1 MIGQTVSHYRILS
14 TLGRGGMG
22 VVYAAEDTHLG
33 RRVAVKFSTASPE
46 NTQFR
51 ARFLREA
58 RAASALNHPHIA
70 GIYDYGETP
79 EGHSFIVMELVSG
92 EDLFHVLRS
101 GPMPVAESLRI
112 VEEVAEALGEAHRQG
127 IAHRDI
133 KPSNIVLGE
142 RGEVKVLDF
151 GLAKQMQEG
160 PPSQDASTILTS
172 ATMEGTIL
180 GTPQYMSPEQARDAP
195 IGPASDLFSLG
206 AVLYE
211 CLAAKPAFS
220 GANSVEVLAAVLH
233 VDPPPPSQFNP
244 QVTPEM
250 DRIALKALAKQP
262 EARYQSA
269 DEMAADLRASSNSLA
284 LPENRETQLLALPTV
299 PTVPSGAGHRFLW
312 PANPRFS
319 LALLALLLAA
329 ALAGW
334 WWLAA
339 RPYRPRPEALRWYQE
354 GVSALR
360 DGTYYKASKAL
371 ERAAASDGRFSM
383 AHARLAEA
391 WLELDYADQAKDEML
406 RAAPPGVG
414 SRLSGVEQLYLEAI
428 HLTMTGDFA
437 GAVEKYRD
445 IVRRTPMDEK
455 ANAYVDLGRAWEKNE
470 KLAEAVESFR
480 EATRRQPQN
489 PAAWL
494 RLAILYARQ
503 MDRAKAAAAF
513 GEAAPLYRS
522 LSNLE
527 GMTEVL
533 YQRAVLANR
542 LGQTSEAQAQL
553 LQALEMCRS
562 TGNLHQQ
569 ILVLLQLSNT
579 EHRMNGGKARD
590 YATEAI
596 DLARANGLENLTT
609 RGLIDLGNAYFVKG
623 EDDEAARYF
632 MQALEY
638 ARRYKSQRN
647 QARARLSLGSLELQ
661 RGETG
666 EGLRNVEQALA
677 WYQRGGYQ
685 KETAQALILMGR
697 AQREKGDYQAAL
709 RSFQQQLEIAR
720 KLGDQIQMALAQQ
733 GIGTVLEAQ
742 ERWPDALL
750 YYQEAHAAAK
760 QSGDQLSTAYSLL
773 DSSRILWQLG
783 RYREAQQALDAASP
797 GASRDL
803 RDQLDAVRCR
813 MALSQRQFALAAAS
827 GRRLLSQAGVN
838 NETAAEARG
847 VLGLALASTGARRDA
862 MASATEAV
870 ALAAKSARP
879 PLIAETRVA
888 QAEALLAEGDARG
901 ALDSAT
907 EARLEAARAGRQE
920 TEWRCWLVAA
930 RAAATLG
937 ADAKSRE
944 YAQQASNI
952 LATLEQK
959 WHSDSYSTYL
969 ARPDIQYARS
979 QLTRLAGGKTT
990 LDTARGRGPTL

>member
-14 TLGRGGMG
+14 DLGRGGMG
-22 VVYAAEDTHLG
+22 VVYVAEDTHLG

-101 GPMPVAESLRI
+101 GPMPVAESLRV
-112 VEEVAEALGEAHRQG
+112 VEQVAEALGEAHRQG

-151 GLAKQMQEG
+151 GLAKFMQEG

-180 GTPQYMSPEQARDAP
+180 GTPQYMSPEQAKDAP

-220 GANSVEVLAAVLH
+220 GANSVEILGAVLH

-244 QVTPEM
+244 QVTPEI
-250 DRIALKALAKQP
+250 DRIALKALAKQS

-269 DEMAADLRASSNSLA
+269 DEMAADLRSAALA
-284 LPENRETQLLALPTV
+284 LAPATESLPV
-299 PTVPSGAGHRFLW
+299 PSVPSVPSGTGHRFPW
-312 PANPRFS
+312 PANHRQR
-319 LALLALLLAA
+319 ATIAVLALLLAA
-329 ALAGW
+329 VLAGW
-334 WWLAA
+334 WWLSA
-339 RPYRPRPEALRWYQE
+339 RPYQPPPDTFRWYQE
-354 GVSALR
+354 GVAALR

-371 ERAAASDGRFSM
+371 ERAASSDGRFAM

-391 WLELDYADQAKDEML
+391 WLELDYADQAKEEML
-406 RAAPPGVG
+406 RATPPGGG
-414 SRLSGVEQLYLEAI
+414 SRLSRADQLYLEALQ
-428 HLTMTGDFA
+428 LTMTGDFA
-437 GAVEKYRD
+437 GAVERYRD
-445 IVRRTPMDEK
+445 IVGRTPRDDK
-455 ANAYVDLGRAWEKNE
+455 ANAYVDLGRAWEKDE
-470 KLAEAVESFR
+470 KLKEAVESYQ

-494 RLAILYARQ
+494 RLAILYGRQ
-503 MDRAKAAAAF
+503 MDQAKAAAAF
-513 GEAAPLYRS
+513 GKAAPLYRS

-527 GMTEVL
+527 GVTEVL

-542 LGQTSEAQAQL
+542 LGQSAEAQAL
-553 LQALEMCRS
+553 LQQALEMCRS

-579 EHRMNGGKARD
+579 EHRMNGAKAQD
-590 YATEAI
+590 YATQAI

-623 EDDEAARYF
+623 EDEAAASYF
-632 MQALEY
+632 TQALEY
-638 ARRYKSQRN
+638 ARRYKSPRS
-647 QARARLSLGSLELQ
+647 QARALLSLGSLELQ
-661 RGETG
+661 RGETA

-697 AQREKGDYQAAL
+697 AQREKGDYQASL

-720 KLGDQIQMALAQQ
+720 KFGDQSQIALAQQ

-750 YYQEAHAAAK
+750 SYREAYTAAK
-760 QSGDQLSTAYSLL
+760 QSGDQLNVAYSLL
-773 DSSRILWQLG
+773 DSSRTLWQMG
-783 RYREAQQALDAASP
+783 RYSEAQQALDAASP
-797 GASRDL
+797 EASRGL

-813 MALSQRQFALAAAS
+813 MLLSQRQFAVAVAS
-827 GRRLLSQAGVN
+827 SRRLLSQAGVSR
-838 NETAAEARG
+838 ETAAEAG
-847 VLGLALASTGARRDA
+847 MVLGLALASTGARRDA
-862 MASATEAV
+862 VTATAEA
-870 ALAAKSARP
+870 AAQAAKSGKPA
-879 PLIAETRVA
+879 LIAETALA
-888 QAEALLAEGDARG
+888 QAEALLAQGDAHTPLDT
-901 ALDSAT
+901 ALA
-907 EARLEAARAGRQE
+907 AQPGLARAGRQE
-920 TEWRCWLVAA
+920 AEWRCWLLAS
-930 RAAATLG
+930 RAAAALG
-937 ADAKSRE
+937 VGAKSRE
-944 YAQQASNI
+944 YAGQASNL
-952 LATLEQK
+952 LAGLEQK
-959 WHSDSYSTYL
+959 WHSDSYSSYL

-979 QLTRLAGGKTT
+979 QLTRLAGGK
-990 LDTARGRGPTL
+990 

>member
-1 MIGQTVSHYRILS
+1 MIGQTISHYRILS
-14 TLGRGGMG
+14 QLGHGGMG
-22 VVYAAEDTHLG
+22 VVYVAEDTHLG

-51 ARFLREA
+51 ARFLLEA

-79 EGHSFIVMELVSG
+79 EGHPFIVMELVSG
-92 EDLFHVLRS
+92 EDLYQVLRR
-101 GPMPVAESLRI
+101 GPMPVGQSLRI
-112 VEEVAEALGEAHRQG
+112 VEQAAEALGEAHRQG

-151 GLAKQMQEG
+151 GLAKQMQEA

-180 GTPQYMSPEQARDAP
+180 GTPQYMSPEQAKDAP
-195 IGPASDLFSLG
+195 LGPASDLFSLG

-220 GANSVEVLAAVLH
+220 GANSVEILAAVLH

-262 EARYQSA
+262 EARYRSA
-269 DEMAADLRASSNSLA
+269 DEMAADLRAAATELTQSAS
-284 LPENRETQLLALPTV
+284 RETELLA
-299 PTVPSGAGHRFLW
+299 VPSRTGHRFLW
-312 PANPRFS
+312 PVNRRAS
-319 LALLALLLAA
+319 LAVLAPLLLVAV
-329 ALAGW
+329 LAW
-334 WWLAA
+334 WWLA
-339 RPYRPRPEALRWYQE
+339 PRRYQPAPDALRWYQD
-354 GVSALR
+354 GVAALR

-371 ERAAASDGRFSM
+371 ERAASSDSRFSM

-391 WLELDYADQAKDEML
+391 WLELDYTDQAKEEML
-406 RAAPPGVG
+406 RAAPPGTS
-414 SRLSGVEQLYLEAI
+414 SRLSRAEQLYLEALQ
-428 HLTMTGDFA
+428 LTMTGDFA

-445 IVRRTPMDEK
+445 IVRRTPEDDK
-455 ANAYVDLGRAWEKNE
+455 ANAYVDLGRAYEKNE
-470 KLAEAVESFR
+470 KLKDAVESYR

-494 RLAILYARQ
+494 RLAILYGRQ

-513 GEAAPLYRS
+513 DQAAPLYRS

-527 GMTEVL
+527 GVTEAL

-542 LGQTSEAQAQL
+542 LGKSSEAQAQL
-553 LQALEMCRS
+553 QQALEMCRS
-562 TGNLHQQ
+562 TGNLHQE

-579 EHRMNGGKARD
+579 EHRMNGAKAEN
-590 YATEAI
+590 YATEAVE
-596 DLARANGLENLTT
+596 LARANGLENLTT

-623 EDDEAARYF
+623 EDDEARKYF
-632 MQALEY
+632 TQALEY
-638 ARRYKSQRN
+638 AQRFKSQRN
-647 QARARLSLGSLELQ
+647 QARAWLSLGSLELQ

-677 WYQRGGYQ
+677 WYQRGGYR

-720 KLGDQIQMALAQQ
+720 QLGDQTQVALAQQ

-750 YYQEAHAAAK
+750 CYQDAYAAAK
-760 QSGDQLSTAYSLL
+760 QSGDQLNVAYSLL
-773 DSSRILWQLG
+773 DSSRMLWQLG
-783 RYREAQQALDAASP
+783 RYGEAQQALDAASP
-797 GASRDL
+797 GTSRTL

-813 MALSQRQFALAAAS
+813 MALSQRQFAVAVAS
-827 GRRLLSQAGVN
+827 GRRLLSQARLS
-838 NETAAEARG
+838 NEAAAEAG
-847 VLGLALASTGARRDA
+847 SVLGLALASTGARREGV
-862 MASATEAV
+862 ASTSEAV
-870 ALAAKSARP
+870 ALAVKSGKP
-879 PLIAETRVA
+879 SLIAETGLA
-888 QAEALLAEGDARG
+888 QAEALLADGDARR
-901 ALDSAT
+901 ALDTA
-907 EARLEAARAGRQE
+907 LAAQPELVRTGRQE
-920 TEWRCWLVAA
+920 AEWRCWLVAS
-930 RAAATLG
+930 RAAAALG
-937 ADAKSRE
+937 AGAKSRE
-944 YAQQASNI
+944 YAHQASNI

-959 WHSDSYSTYL
+959 WNSDSYRTYL

-979 QLTRLAGGKTT
+979 QLARLAGG
-990 LDTARGRGPTL
+990 R

>member
-14 TLGRGGMG
+14 QLGHGGMG
-22 VVYAAEDTHLG
+22 VVYVAEDTHLG
-33 RRVAVKFSTASPE
+33 RRVAVKFSNASPE

-92 EDLFHVLRS
+92 EDLFHVLRR
-101 GPMPVAESLRI
+101 GPMPVEQSLRV
-112 VEEVAEALGEAHRQG
+112 VEQAAEALGKAHRQG

-142 RGEVKVLDF
+142 RGKVKVLDF
-151 GLAKQMQEG
+151 GLAKQMQEA

-180 GTPQYMSPEQARDAP
+180 GTPQYMSPEQAKDAP
-195 IGPASDLFSLG
+195 LGPASDLFSLG

-233 VDPPPPSQFNP
+233 VDPPPPSRFNP

-269 DEMAADLRASSNSLA
+269 DEMAADLRAAGRPLGPA
-284 LPENRETQLLALPTV
+284 TELPA
-299 PTVPSGAGHRFLW
+299 VPSRTGHRFLW
-312 PANPRFS
+312 PVNRRAS
-319 LALLALLLAA
+319 LAVLAPLLLVAV
-329 ALAGW
+329 LAW
-334 WWLAA
+334 WWLPA
-339 RPYRPRPEALRWYQE
+339 RRYQPAPEALRWYQE
-354 GVSALR
+354 GVAALR

-391 WLELDYADQAKDEML
+391 WLELDYTDQAKEEML
-406 RAAPPGVG
+406 RAAPPGTS
-414 SRLSGVEQLYLEAI
+414 SRLSRAEQLYLEALQ
-428 HLTMTGDFA
+428 LTLTGDFA
-437 GAVEKYRD
+437 GAVEKYRE
-445 IVRRTPMDEK
+445 IVRRTPEDDK
-455 ANAYVDLGRAWEKNE
+455 ANAYVDLGRAYEKNE
-470 KLAEAVESFR
+470 KLKAAVESYR

-494 RLAILYARQ
+494 RLAILYGRQ
-503 MDRAKAAAAF
+503 MDQAKAAAAF
-513 GEAAPLYRS
+513 DQAAPLYRS

-527 GMTEVL
+527 GVTEAL

-542 LGQTSEAQAQL
+542 LGKSSEAQAQL
-553 LQALEMCRS
+553 QQALEMCRS
-562 TGNLHQQ
+562 TGNLHQE

-579 EHRMNGGKARD
+579 EHRMNGAKAEN
-590 YATEAI
+590 YATEAVE
-596 DLARANGLENLTT
+596 LARANGLENLTT

-623 EDDEAARYF
+623 EDDEARKYF
-632 MQALEY
+632 TQALEY

-647 QARARLSLGSLELQ
+647 QARALLSLGSLELQ

-709 RSFQQQLEIAR
+709 RSFQQQLEMAR
-720 KLGDQIQMALAQQ
+720 KFGDQVQVALAQQ
-733 GIGTVLEAQ
+733 GIGTVFEAQ

-750 YYQEAHAAAK
+750 CYQEAYAAAK
-760 QSGDQLSTAYSLL
+760 QSGDQLNVAYSLL

-783 RYREAQQALDAASP
+783 RYGEAQQALDAASP
-797 GASRDL
+797 GTSRSL
-803 RDQLDAVRCR
+803 RDQLDAIRCR
-813 MALSQRQFALAAAS
+813 MALSQRQFAVAVAS
-827 GRRLLSQAGVN
+827 GRRLLTQAGVS
-838 NETAAEARG
+838 NEAAAEAG
-847 VLGLALASTGARRDA
+847 SVLGLALAATGARREGV
-862 MASATEAV
+862 ASTSQAV
-870 ALAAKSARP
+870 ALAVKSGKP
-879 PLIAETRVA
+879 SLIAETGLA
-888 QAEALLAEGDARG
+888 QAEALLADGDARK
-901 ALDSAT
+901 ALDAALAAQP
-907 EARLEAARAGRQE
+907 ELARAGRQE
-920 TEWRCWLVAA
+920 AEWRCWLVASQ
-930 RAAATLG
+930 AAAALG
-937 ADAKSRE
+937 AGAKSGE
-944 YAQQASNI
+944 YARQASKI

-959 WHSDSYSTYL
+959 WNSDSYRTYL

-979 QLTRLAGGKTT
+979 QLARLAGG
-990 LDTARGRGPTL
+990 R

>member
-14 TLGRGGMG
+14 QLGHGGMG
-22 VVYAAEDTHLG
+22 VVYVAEDTHLG
-33 RRVAVKFSTASPE
+33 RRVAVKFSNASPE

-92 EDLFHVLRS
+92 EDLFHVLRR
-101 GPMPVAESLRI
+101 GPMPVEQSLRV
-112 VEEVAEALGEAHRQG
+112 VEQAAEALGEAHRQG

-151 GLAKQMQEG
+151 GLAKQMQEA

-180 GTPQYMSPEQARDAP
+180 GTPQYMSPEQAKDAP
-195 IGPASDLFSLG
+195 LGPASDLFSLG

-233 VDPPPPSQFNP
+233 VDPPPPSRFNP

-269 DEMAADLRASSNSLA
+269 DEMAADLRAAGRPLGPA
-284 LPENRETQLLALPTV
+284 TELPA
-299 PTVPSGAGHRFLW
+299 VPSRTGHRFLW
-312 PANPRFS
+312 PVNRRAS
-319 LALLALLLAA
+319 LAVLAPLLLVAV
-329 ALAGW
+329 LAW
-334 WWLAA
+334 WWLPA
-339 RPYRPRPEALRWYQE
+339 RRYQPAPEALRWYQE
-354 GVSALR
+354 GVAALR

-391 WLELDYADQAKDEML
+391 WLELDYTDQAKEEML
-406 RAAPPGVG
+406 RAAPPGTS
-414 SRLSGVEQLYLEAI
+414 SRLSRAEQLYLEALQ
-428 HLTMTGDFA
+428 LTLTGDFA
-437 GAVEKYRD
+437 GAVEKYRE
-445 IVRRTPMDEK
+445 IVRRTPEDDK
-455 ANAYVDLGRAWEKNE
+455 ANAYVDLGRAYEKNE
-470 KLAEAVESFR
+470 KLKAAVESYR

-494 RLAILYARQ
+494 RLAILYGRQ
-503 MDRAKAAAAF
+503 MDQAKAAAAF
-513 GEAAPLYRS
+513 DQAAPLYRS

-527 GMTEVL
+527 GVTEAL

-542 LGQTSEAQAQL
+542 LGKSSEAQAQL
-553 LQALEMCRS
+553 QQALEMCRS
-562 TGNLHQQ
+562 TGNLHQE

-579 EHRMNGGKARD
+579 EHRMNGAKAEN
-590 YATEAI
+590 YATEAV

-623 EDDEAARYF
+623 EDDEARKYF
-632 MQALEY
+632 TQALEY

-647 QARARLSLGSLELQ
+647 QARALLSLGSLELQ

-666 EGLRNVEQALA
+666 KGLRNVEQALA

-709 RSFQQQLEIAR
+709 RSFQQQLEMAR
-720 KLGDQIQMALAQQ
+720 KFGDQVQVALAQQ
-733 GIGTVLEAQ
+733 GIGTVFEAQ

-750 YYQEAHAAAK
+750 CYQEAYAAAK
-760 QSGDQLSTAYSLL
+760 QSGDQLNVAYSLL

-783 RYREAQQALDAASP
+783 RYGEAQQALDAASP
-797 GASRDL
+797 GTSRSL
-803 RDQLDAVRCR
+803 RDQLDAIRCR
-813 MALSQRQFALAAAS
+813 MALSQRQFAVAVAS
-827 GRRLLSQAGVN
+827 GRRLLTQAGVS
-838 NETAAEARG
+838 NEAAAEAG
-847 VLGLALASTGARRDA
+847 SVLGLALAATGARREGV
-862 MASATEAV
+862 ASTSQAV
-870 ALAAKSARP
+870 ALAVKSGKP
-879 PLIAETRVA
+879 SLIAETGLA
-888 QAEALLAEGDARG
+888 QAEALLADGDARK
-901 ALDSAT
+901 ALDAALAAQP
-907 EARLEAARAGRQE
+907 ELARAGRQE
-920 TEWRCWLVAA
+920 AEWRCWLVASQ
-930 RAAATLG
+930 AAAALG
-937 ADAKSRE
+937 AGAKSGE
-944 YAQQASNI
+944 YARQASKI

-959 WHSDSYSTYL
+959 WNSDSYRTYL

-979 QLTRLAGGKTT
+979 QLARLAGG
-990 LDTARGRGPTL
+990 R

>member
-14 TLGRGGMG
+14 DLGRGGMG
-22 VVYAAEDTHLG
+22 VVYVAEDTHLG

-92 EDLFHVLRS
+92 EDLFHVLRG

-112 VEEVAEALGEAHRQG
+112 VEQVAEALGEAHRQG

-180 GTPQYMSPEQARDAP
+180 GTPQYMSPEQAKDAP

-220 GANSVEVLAAVLH
+220 GANSVEILGAVLH

-269 DEMAADLRASSNSLA
+269 DEMAADLRAASLA
-284 LPENRETQLLALPTV
+284 LGPAPAPTESRATEV
-299 PTVPSGAGHRFLW
+299 APVPSGAGHRFPW
-312 PANPRFS
+312 PANKRQRATVA
-319 LALLALLLAA
+319 ALGLFLAA
-329 ALAGW
+329 VLAGW
-334 WWLAA
+334 WWLSA
-339 RPYRPRPEALRWYQE
+339 RPYQPAPEALRWYQE
-354 GVSALR
+354 GVAALR

-371 ERAAASDGRFSM
+371 ERAAATDGRFSL

-406 RAAPPGVG
+406 RATPPGGG
-414 SRLSGVEQLYLEAI
+414 SRLSRADQLYLEALQ
-428 HLTMTGDFA
+428 LTMTGDFA
-437 GAVEKYRD
+437 GAVERYRD
-445 IVRRTPMDEK
+445 IVRRMPQADK
-455 ANAYVDLGRAWEKNE
+455 ADSYVDLGRAWEKNE
-470 KLAEAVESFR
+470 KLKEAVESYQ

-494 RLAILYARQ
+494 RLAILYGRQ
-503 MDRAKAAAAF
+503 MEQAKAAAAF
-513 GEAAPLYRS
+513 GEAASLYRS

-527 GMTEVL
+527 GVTEVL

-542 LGQTSEAQAQL
+542 LGRSSEAQTQL
-553 LQALEMCRS
+553 QQALEMCRS

-579 EHRMNGGKARD
+579 EHRMNGAKAQE

-596 DLARANGLENLTT
+596 DLARNNGLENLTT

-623 EDDEAARYF
+623 EDDEARKYF
-632 MQALEY
+632 TQALEY
-638 ARRYKSQRN
+638 ARRYKSPRS
-647 QARARLSLGSLELQ
+647 QARALLSLGSLELQ
-661 RGETG
+661 RGATG
-666 EGLRNVEQALA
+666 EGLRNVEEALA

-709 RSFQQQLEIAR
+709 RSFQQQLEVAR
-720 KLGDQIQMALAQQ
+720 KFGDQVQMALAQQ
-733 GIGTVLEAQ
+733 GLGTVLEAQ
-742 ERWPDALL
+742 ERWPDALVC
-750 YYQEAHAAAK
+750 YQEAYAAAK
-760 QSGDQLSTAYSLL
+760 QAGDQLNVAYSLL
-773 DSSRILWQLG
+773 DSGRILWQLG
-783 RYREAQQALDAASP
+783 RYGEAQQALDAASP
-797 GASRDL
+797 GTSRSL
-803 RDQLDAVRCR
+803 RDQLDAARCR
-813 MALSQRQFALAAAS
+813 MVLSQRQFAVAVAS
-827 GRRLLSQAGVN
+827 SRRLLSQAGVSDQ
-838 NETAAEARG
+838 TAAEAG
-847 VLGLALASTGARRDA
+847 SVLGLALASTGAGRDGL
-862 MASATEAV
+862 ASITKAV
-870 ALAAKSARP
+870 ALAAKSGKPA
-879 PLIAETRVA
+879 LIAETGLAR
-888 QAEALLAEGDARG
+888 AEASLAAGDARQ
-901 ALDSAT
+901 ALDTA
-907 EARLEAARAGRQE
+907 LEAQPGLARTGRQE
-920 TEWRCWLVAA
+920 AEWRCWLLAA
-930 RAAATLG
+930 RAAAALG
-937 ADAKSRE
+937 AAAKSRE
-944 YAQQASNI
+944 YAQQASNL
-952 LATLEQK
+952 LAGLEQK

-979 QLTRLAGGKTT
+979 QLTRLAGGK
-990 LDTARGRGPTL
+990 

>member
-1 MIGQTVSHYRILS
+1 MIGRTISHYRILNK
-14 TLGRGGMG
+14 LGRGGMG
-22 VVYAAEDTHLG
+22 VVYVAEDTHLA

-70 GIYDYGETP
+70 SIYDYGETP
-79 EGHSFIVMELVSG
+79 EGHPFIVMELVSG
-92 EDLFHVLRS
+92 EDLFHVLRR
-101 GPMPVAESLRI
+101 GPMPLAQSLRI

-133 KPSNIVLGE
+133 KPSNIVLSE

-151 GLAKQMQEG
+151 GLAKQMQEA
-160 PPSQDASTILTS
+160 PPSQDASTLLTS
-172 ATMEGTIL
+172 ATMEGTLL
-180 GTPQYMSPEQARDAP
+180 GTPQYMSPEQAKDAP
-195 IGPASDLFSLG
+195 LGPASDLFSLG

-220 GANSVEVLAAVLH
+220 GANSVEILAAVLH
-233 VDPPPPSQFNP
+233 VDPPPPSQSNP

-269 DEMAADLRASSNSLA
+269 DQMAADLRAAGTALA
-284 LPENRETQLLALPTV
+284 QSESRETEVLA
-299 PTVPSGAGHRFLW
+299 VPSRTGHRFLW
-312 PANPRFS
+312 PVNRRVSLAV
-319 LALLALLLAA
+319 LALLAAA
-329 ALAGW
+329 LLAGW
-334 WWLAA
+334 WWLPA
-339 RPYRPRPEALRWYQE
+339 RRYRPPPDALRWYQE
-354 GVSALR
+354 GVTALR

-406 RAAPPGVG
+406 RAAPPGAG
-414 SRLSGVEQLYLEAI
+414 SRLSRVEQLYLEAL

-437 GAVEKYRD
+437 GAVEKFRD
-445 IVRRTPMDEK
+445 IVRRMPEDDK
-455 ANAYVDLGRAWEKNE
+455 ANAYVDLGRACEKNE
-470 KLAEAVESFR
+470 KLKEAVDSYQ

-494 RLAILYARQ
+494 RLAILYGRR
-503 MDRAKAAAAF
+503 MDQAKAAAAF

-527 GMTEVL
+527 GVTEVL
-533 YQRAVLANR
+533 YQRATLANR
-542 LGQTSEAQAQL
+542 LGRSSEAQAQL
-553 LQALEMCRS
+553 QQALEMCRS

-579 EHRMNGGKARD
+579 EHRMNGAKAQD

-623 EDDEAARYF
+623 EDEEARKYF
-632 MQALEY
+632 AQALEY

-647 QARARLSLGSLELQ
+647 QARALLSLGSLELQ

-666 EGLRNVEQALA
+666 EGLRSVEQALA

-697 AQREKGDYQAAL
+697 AQREKGDYQEAL
-709 RSFQQQLEIAR
+709 RSFQQQLEVAR
-720 KLGDQIQMALAQQ
+720 QLGDQIQIALAQQ

-750 YYQEAHAAAK
+750 YYREAYAAAK
-760 QSGDQLSTAYSLL
+760 QSGDQLNAAYSLL

-783 RYREAQQALDAASP
+783 RYGEAQQALEAASP
-797 GASRDL
+797 GAPRGL
-803 RDQLDAVRCR
+803 QAQLDAVRCR
-813 MALSQRQFALAAAS
+813 MALSQRQFAAAVAS
-827 GRRLLSQAGVN
+827 GRRLLSQAGLS
-838 NETAAEARG
+838 NEVAAEAGG
-847 VLGLALASTGARRDA
+847 VLGLALASTGARRDGVT
-862 MASATEAV
+862 STSEAV
-870 ALAAKSARP
+870 ALAVKSGKP
-879 PLIAETRVA
+879 PLIAETGLA
-888 QAEALLAEGDARG
+888 QAEALLAEGDVRK
-901 ALDSAT
+901 ALDTA
-907 EARLEAARAGRQE
+907 LEAQPGLARAGRQE
-920 TEWRCWLVAA
+920 AEWRCWLVAS
-930 RAAATLG
+930 RAAAAQG
-937 ADAKSRE
+937 KGAKSRE
-944 YAQQASNI
+944 YAERASKL

-979 QLTRLAGGKTT
+979 QLARLAGGK
-990 LDTARGRGPTL
+990 

>member
-1 MIGQTVSHYRILS
+1 MIGQTISHYRILS
-14 TLGRGGMG
+14 KLGHGGMG
-22 VVYAAEDTHLG
+22 VVYVAEDTHLG

-70 GIYDYGETP
+70 SIYDYGETP
-79 EGHSFIVMELVSG
+79 EGHPFIVMELVSG
-92 EDLFHVLRS
+92 EDLFHVLRR
-101 GPMPVAESLRI
+101 GPMPVEQSLRI

-127 IAHRDI
+127 VAHRDI
-133 KPSNIVLGE
+133 KPSNIVLSE

-151 GLAKQMQEG
+151 GLAKQMQEA

-172 ATMEGTIL
+172 ATMDGTIL
-180 GTPQYMSPEQARDAP
+180 GTPQYMSPEQAKEAP
-195 IGPASDLFSLG
+195 LGPASDLFSLG

-220 GANSVEVLAAVLH
+220 GANSVEILAAVLH

-269 DEMAADLRASSNSLA
+269 DQMAADLRAVETALA
-284 LPENRETQLLALPTV
+284 QSESRETELLA
-299 PTVPSGAGHRFLW
+299 VPSGTGHRFLW
-312 PANPRFS
+312 PVNRRA
-319 LALLALLLAA
+319 AIAVVTLLAA
-329 ALAGW
+329 ALLAGW
-334 WWLAA
+334 WWLPA
-339 RPYRPRPEALRWYQE
+339 RRYRPPPEALRWYQE
-354 GVSALR
+354 GVTALR

-406 RAAPPGVG
+406 RAAPPGAS
-414 SRLSGVEQLYLEAI
+414 SRLSGVEQLYLEAL

-437 GAVEKYRD
+437 GAVEKFRD
-445 IVRRTPMDEK
+445 IVRRTPEDDK
-455 ANAYVDLGRAWEKNE
+455 ANAYVDLGRACEKNE
-470 KLAEAVESFR
+470 KLKEVVESYR

-494 RLAILYARQ
+494 RLAILYGRQ
-503 MDRAKAAAAF
+503 MDQAKAAAAF
-513 GEAAPLYRS
+513 GKAEPLYRS

-527 GMTEVL
+527 GVTEVL

-542 LGQTSEAQAQL
+542 FGKSSEAQAQL
-553 LQALEMCRS
+553 QQAIEMCRS

-569 ILVLLQLSNT
+569 ILALLQLSNT
-579 EHRMNGGKARD
+579 EHRMNGAKAQD

-623 EDDEAARYF
+623 ENDEAGKYF
-632 MQALEY
+632 AQALEY

-647 QARARLSLGSLELQ
+647 QARALLSLGSLELQ

-666 EGLRNVEQALA
+666 EGLRNVEQALQ
-677 WYQRGGYQ
+677 WYRRGGYQ

-697 AQREKGDYQAAL
+697 AQREKGDYPAAL

-720 KLGDQIQMALAQQ
+720 KLGDQIQVALAQQ

-750 YYQEAHAAAK
+750 SYREAYAAAK
-760 QSGDQLSTAYSLL
+760 QSGDQLNAAYSLL

-783 RYREAQQALDAASP
+783 RYGEAQQALEAASP
-797 GASRDL
+797 GASRGL
-803 RDQLDAVRCR
+803 QAQLDAVRCR
-813 MALSQRQFALAAAS
+813 MALSQRQFAAAVAS
-827 GRRLLSQAGVN
+827 GRHLLSQAGLS
-838 NETAAEARG
+838 NEAAAEAGG
-847 VLGLALASTGARRDA
+847 VLGLALASTGARRDGVT
-862 MASATEAV
+862 STSEAV
-870 ALAAKSARP
+870 ALAVKSGKP
-879 PLIAETRVA
+879 PLIAETGLA
-888 QAEALLAEGDARG
+888 QAEALLAEGDARK
-901 ALDSAT
+901 ALDTA
-907 EARLEAARAGRQE
+907 LEAQAGLARAGRQE
-920 TEWRCWLVAA
+920 AEWRCWLVAS
-930 RAAATLG
+930 RAAAAQG
-937 ADAKSRE
+937 KGAKSRD
-944 YAQQASNI
+944 YAERASKL

-979 QLTRLAGGKTT
+979 QLARLTGGK
-990 LDTARGRGPTL
+990 

>member
-1 MIGQTVSHYRILS
+1 MIGQTISHYRILS
-14 TLGRGGMG
+14 QLGHGGMG
-22 VVYAAEDTHLG
+22 VVYVAEDTHLG

-51 ARFLREA
+51 ARFLLEA

-79 EGHSFIVMELVSG
+79 EGHPFIVMELVSG
-92 EDLFHVLRS
+92 EDLYQVLRR
-101 GPMPVAESLRI
+101 GPMPVGQSLRI
-112 VEEVAEALGEAHRQG
+112 VEQAAEALGEAHRQG

-151 GLAKQMQEG
+151 GLAKQMQEA

-180 GTPQYMSPEQARDAP
+180 GTPQYMSPEQAKDAP
-195 IGPASDLFSLG
+195 LGPASDLFSLG

-220 GANSVEVLAAVLH
+220 GANSVEILAAVLH

-269 DEMAADLRASSNSLA
+269 DDMAADLRAAATELTQSAS
-284 LPENRETQLLALPTV
+284 RETELLA
-299 PTVPSGAGHRFLW
+299 VPSRTGHRFLW
-312 PANPRFS
+312 PVNRRAS
-319 LALLALLLAA
+319 LAVLAPLLLMAV
-329 ALAGW
+329 LAW
-334 WWLAA
+334 WWLA
-339 RPYRPRPEALRWYQE
+339 PRRYQPAPDALRWYQE
-354 GVSALR
+354 GVTALR
-360 DGTYYKASKAL
+360 DGTYYKASKTL
-371 ERAAASDGRFSM
+371 ERAASSDSRFSM

-391 WLELDYADQAKDEML
+391 WLELDYTDQAKEEML
-406 RAAPPGVG
+406 RAAPPGTS
-414 SRLSGVEQLYLEAI
+414 SRLSRAEQLYLEALQ
-428 HLTMTGDFA
+428 LTMTGDFA

-445 IVRRTPMDEK
+445 IVRRTPEDDK
-455 ANAYVDLGRAWEKNE
+455 ANAYVDLGRAYEKNE
-470 KLAEAVESFR
+470 KLKDAVESYR

-494 RLAILYARQ
+494 RLAILYGRQ

-513 GEAAPLYRS
+513 DQAAPLYRS

-527 GMTEVL
+527 GVTEAL

-542 LGQTSEAQAQL
+542 LGKSSEAQAQL
-553 LQALEMCRS
+553 QQALEMCRS
-562 TGNLHQQ
+562 TGNLHQE

-579 EHRMNGGKARD
+579 EHRMNGAKAEN
-590 YATEAI
+590 YATEAVE
-596 DLARANGLENLTT
+596 LARANGLENLTT

-623 EDDEAARYF
+623 EDDEARKYF
-632 MQALEY
+632 TQALEY
-638 ARRYKSQRN
+638 AQRFKSQRN
-647 QARARLSLGSLELQ
+647 QARAWLSLGSLELQ

-677 WYQRGGYQ
+677 WYQRGGYR

-720 KLGDQIQMALAQQ
+720 QLGDQTQVALAQQ

-750 YYQEAHAAAK
+750 CYQDAYAAAK
-760 QSGDQLSTAYSLL
+760 QSGDQLNVAYSLL
-773 DSSRILWQLG
+773 DSSRMLWQLG
-783 RYREAQQALDAASP
+783 RYGEAQQALDAASP
-797 GASRDL
+797 GTSRTL

-813 MALSQRQFALAAAS
+813 MALSQRQFAVAVAS
-827 GRRLLSQAGVN
+827 GRRLLSQARLS
-838 NETAAEARG
+838 NEAAAEAG
-847 VLGLALASTGARRDA
+847 SVLGLALASTGARREGV
-862 MASATEAV
+862 ASTSEAV
-870 ALAAKSARP
+870 ALAVKSGKP
-879 PLIAETRVA
+879 SLIAETGLA
-888 QAEALLAEGDARG
+888 QAEALLADGDARR
-901 ALDSAT
+901 ALDTALAAQP
-907 EARLEAARAGRQE
+907 ELARTGRQE
-920 TEWRCWLVAA
+920 AEWRCWLVAS
-930 RAAATLG
+930 RAAAALG
-937 ADAKSRE
+937 AGAKSGE
-944 YAQQASNI
+944 YSHQASNI

-959 WHSDSYSTYL
+959 WNSDSYRTYL

-979 QLTRLAGGKTT
+979 QLARLAGG
-990 LDTARGRGPTL
+990 R

>member
-1 MIGQTVSHYRILS
+1 MIGQTISHYRILS
-14 TLGRGGMG
+14 QLGHGGMG
-22 VVYAAEDTHLG
+22 VVYVAEDTHLG

-51 ARFLREA
+51 ARFLLEA

-79 EGHSFIVMELVSG
+79 EGHPFIVMELVSG
-92 EDLFHVLRS
+92 EDLYQVLRR
-101 GPMPVAESLRI
+101 GPMPVGQSLRI
-112 VEEVAEALGEAHRQG
+112 VEQAAEALGEAHRQG

-151 GLAKQMQEG
+151 GLAKQMQEA

-180 GTPQYMSPEQARDAP
+180 GTPQYMSPEQAKDAP
-195 IGPASDLFSLG
+195 LGPASDLFSLG

-220 GANSVEVLAAVLH
+220 GANSVEILAAVLH

-262 EARYQSA
+262 EARYRSA
-269 DEMAADLRASSNSLA
+269 DEMAADLRAAATELTQSAS
-284 LPENRETQLLALPTV
+284 RETELLA
-299 PTVPSGAGHRFLW
+299 VPSRTGHRFLW
-312 PANPRFS
+312 PVNRRAS
-319 LALLALLLAA
+319 LAVLAPLLLVAV
-329 ALAGW
+329 LAW
-334 WWLAA
+334 WWLA
-339 RPYRPRPEALRWYQE
+339 PRRYQPAPDALRWYQD
-354 GVSALR
+354 GVAALR

-371 ERAAASDGRFSM
+371 ERAASSDSRFSM

-391 WLELDYADQAKDEML
+391 WLELDYTDQAKEEML
-406 RAAPPGVG
+406 RAAPPGTS
-414 SRLSGVEQLYLEAI
+414 SRLSRAEQLYLEALQ
-428 HLTMTGDFA
+428 LTMTGDFA

-445 IVRRTPMDEK
+445 IVRRTPEDDK
-455 ANAYVDLGRAWEKNE
+455 ANAYVDLGRAYEKNE
-470 KLAEAVESFR
+470 KLKDAVESYR

-494 RLAILYARQ
+494 RLAILYGRQ

-513 GEAAPLYRS
+513 DQAAPLYRS

-527 GMTEVL
+527 GVTEAL

-542 LGQTSEAQAQL
+542 LGKSSEAQAQL
-553 LQALEMCRS
+553 QQALEMCRS
-562 TGNLHQQ
+562 TGNLHQE

-579 EHRMNGGKARD
+579 EHRMNGAKAEN
-590 YATEAI
+590 YATEAVE
-596 DLARANGLENLTT
+596 LARANGLENLTT

-623 EDDEAARYF
+623 EDDEARKYF
-632 MQALEY
+632 TQALEY
-638 ARRYKSQRN
+638 AQRFKSQRN
-647 QARARLSLGSLELQ
+647 QARAWLSLGSLELQ

-677 WYQRGGYQ
+677 WYQRGGYR

-720 KLGDQIQMALAQQ
+720 QLGDQTQVALAQQ

-750 YYQEAHAAAK
+750 CYQDAYAAAK
-760 QSGDQLSTAYSLL
+760 QSGDQLNVAYSLL
-773 DSSRILWQLG
+773 DSSRMLWQLG
-783 RYREAQQALDAASP
+783 RYGEAQQALDAASP
-797 GASRDL
+797 GTSRTL

-813 MALSQRQFALAAAS
+813 MALSQRQFAVAVAS
-827 GRRLLSQAGVN
+827 GRRLLSQARLS
-838 NETAAEARG
+838 NEAAAEAG
-847 VLGLALASTGARRDA
+847 SVLGLALASTGARREGV
-862 MASATEAV
+862 ASTSEAV
-870 ALAAKSARP
+870 ALAVKSGKP
-879 PLIAETRVA
+879 SLIAETGLA
-888 QAEALLAEGDARG
+888 QAEALLADGDARR
-901 ALDSAT
+901 ALDTA
-907 EARLEAARAGRQE
+907 LAAQPELVRTGRQE
-920 TEWRCWLVAA
+920 AEWRCWLVAS
-930 RAAATLG
+930 RAAAALG
-937 ADAKSRE
+937 AGAESRE
-944 YAQQASNI
+944 YAEQASKL

-979 QLTRLAGGKTT
+979 QLSRLAGGK
-990 LDTARGRGPTL
+990 